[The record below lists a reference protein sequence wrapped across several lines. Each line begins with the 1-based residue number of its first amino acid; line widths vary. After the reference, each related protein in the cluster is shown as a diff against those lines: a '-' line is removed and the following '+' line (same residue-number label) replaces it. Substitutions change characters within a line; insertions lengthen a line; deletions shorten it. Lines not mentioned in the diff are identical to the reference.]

1 MFENEVKLYLQL
13 DFIQIVVNDMFF
25 RKRLVNV
32 EGSLKVYFD
41 VDDVF
46 WRIKFE
52 VVDEVELIGVLCSFG
67 KFLYFFRNFL
77 RFLQIVLLEEEV
89 IGYKFVKQ

>member
-13 DFIQIVVNDMFF
+13 NFILIVVNDMFF

-32 EGSLKVYFD
+32 EGSLKVYVD
-41 VDDVF
+41 IDDVF

-52 VVDEVELIGVLCSFG
+52 VVDEVELIGVLRSFG
-67 KFLYFFRNFL
+67 KSLYFFRNFL

>member
-1 MFENEVKLYLQL
+1 
-13 DFIQIVVNDMFF
+13 MFF

-41 VDDVF
+41 IDDVF

-52 VVDEVELIGVLCSFG
+52 VVDEVELIGVL
-67 KFLYFFRNFL
+67 
-77 RFLQIVLLEEEV
+77 
-89 IGYKFVKQ
+89 

>member
-13 DFIQIVVNDMFF
+13 DFILIVVNDMFF

-32 EGSLKVYFD
+32 EGSLKVYVD
-41 VDDVF
+41 IDDVF

>member
-13 DFIQIVVNDMFF
+13 DFILIVVNDMFF

-32 EGSLKVYFD
+32 EGSLKVYVD
-41 VDDVF
+41 IDDVF

-52 VVDEVELIGVLCSFG
+52 VVDEVELIGVL
-67 KFLYFFRNFL
+67 
-77 RFLQIVLLEEEV
+77 
-89 IGYKFVKQ
+89 

>member
-1 MFENEVKLYLQL
+1 MFL
-13 DFIQIVVNDMFF
+13 

-32 EGSLKVYFD
+32 EGSLKVYVD
-41 VDDVF
+41 IDDVF

-52 VVDEVELIGVLCSFG
+52 VVDEVELIGVLCIGSFG

-77 RFLQIVLLEEEV
+77 RFLQIVLSEEEV

>member
-13 DFIQIVVNDMFF
+13 NFILIVVNDMFF

-32 EGSLKVYFD
+32 EGSLKVYVD
-41 VDDVF
+41 IDDVF

-52 VVDEVELIGVLCSFG
+52 VVDEVELIGVLRSFG

>member
-13 DFIQIVVNDMFF
+13 DFILIVVNDMFF

-32 EGSLKVYFD
+32 EGSLKVYVD
-41 VDDVF
+41 IDDVF

-52 VVDEVELIGVLCSFG
+52 VVDEVELIGVLRSFG
-67 KFLYFFRNFL
+67 KSLYFFRNFL

>member
-1 MFENEVKLYLQL
+1 
-13 DFIQIVVNDMFF
+13 MFF
-25 RKRLVNV
+25 MKRLVNV
-32 EGSLKVYFD
+32 EGSLKVYVD
-41 VDDVF
+41 IDDVF

-52 VVDEVELIGVLCSFG
+52 VVDEVELIGVLRSFG
-67 KFLYFFRNFL
+67 KFLYFFRNFF

>member
-13 DFIQIVVNDMFF
+13 DFILIVVNDMFF

-41 VDDVF
+41 IDDVF

>member
-1 MFENEVKLYLQL
+1 
-13 DFIQIVVNDMFF
+13 MFF

-41 VDDVF
+41 IDDVF

>member
-1 MFENEVKLYLQL
+1 
-13 DFIQIVVNDMFF
+13 MFF

-32 EGSLKVYFD
+32 EGSLKVYVD
-41 VDDVF
+41 IDDVF

-52 VVDEVELIGVLCSFG
+52 VVDEVELIGVLRSFG
-67 KFLYFFRNFL
+67 KFLYFFRNFF